1 MAKTVKKET
10 SENKKDPNSELKIL
24 KTKKQYRVLFGFML
38 VLLSIAFLVSFIS
51 FFVSGQNDQSAVDA
65 FTDRNEVVENWLGKF
80 GAYIADLFI
89 YRGFGIASF
98 LFVKLLFL
106 SGAFLVLDLP
116 IKKLKN
122 TWFWDL
128 FAIIILSITFGFFA
142 TLVILLPMM
151 MYRNLVYTFFHH
163 QVFEDGQPNHY

>member
-10 SENKKDPNSELKIL
+10 PDNKKDPNSDIKIL
-24 KTKKQYRVLFGFML
+24 KTKKQYRMLFGFLL

-51 FFVSGQNDQSAVDA
+51 FFVSGQGVASGQADQSAVDA
-65 FTDRNEVVENWLGKF
+65 FTNRNEVVENWLGKF

-89 YRGFGIASF
+89 YRGFGVASF

-116 IKKLKN
+116 I
-122 TWFWDL
+122 
-128 FAIIILSITFGFFA
+128 
-142 TLVILLPMM
+142 
-151 MYRNLVYTFFHH
+151 
-163 QVFEDGQPNHY
+163 